1 MVNCKGIA
9 LISFAILGLMIYSC
23 DPLVNK
29 FDDVED
35 AKMYTAKN
43 IETPPNNIDTL
54 IFMTWNIRFG
64 VARIPWFGD
73 CCGNKVIVVKSDVHE
88 NLESV
93 ADFINEVRPDIIF
106 MQEVDIESK
115 RTAYIDEVQWLLDN
129 TYFNYG
135 CYASMWKVQF
145 IPSDGLGRINTGNAI
160 LSRWKIEEAERIQLP
175 LRGDQ
180 DALTEYFYLRR
191 NLLKSK
197 IAVPGINDFYALDIH
212 MSAFSTDNTKKRQ
225 LDRVIEE
232 LETLDNTNCQFVIG
246 GDFNLIPPGSDS
258 TDFCDEDKCAGES
271 FHGPNDVPMHKE
283 GSYFTPE
290 IDWLQIV
297 YDNYNP
303 AVPLSDYLSD
313 QEHYFTHTPEW
324 DGFWNRKLDYL
335 FTNMSWTTGTDST
348 YQDITSENNLSDHVA
363 VSAKMEV
370 GNGK

>member
-1 MVNCKGIA
+1 MEKVVRLIFA
-9 LISFAILGLMIYSC
+9 LIILLFLMNC

-29 FDDVED
+29 FDDIEG
-35 AKMYTAKN
+35 AQMYTAKN
-43 IETPPNNIDTL
+43 IQTVPTSIDTL
-54 IFMTWNIRFG
+54 TFMTWNIRFG

-73 CCGNKVIVVKSDVHE
+73 CCGNKVIVAKSEVLE
-88 NLESV
+88 NLV
-93 ADFINEVRPDIIF
+93 DIADFIYEVKPDIIF

-160 LSRWKIEEAERIQLP
+160 LSRWKIEEADRIQLP

-191 NLLKSK
+191 NLLKAK
-197 IAVPGINDFYALDIH
+197 IAVPGIDDFYALDIH
-212 MSAFSTDNTKKRQ
+212 MSAFSTDDTKQRQ
-225 LDRVIEE
+225 LDRIIEE
-232 LETLDNTNCQFVIG
+232 LETLDNTKFVIG

-258 TDFCDEDKCAGES
+258 TDFCDEDKCVGES
-271 FHGPNDVPMHKE
+271 FHGPNDDPMHKE
-283 GSYFTPE
+283 GSYFTEE
-290 IDWLQIV
+290 IDWLQRV
-297 YDNYNP
+297 YDKYNP

-313 QEHYFTHTPEW
+313 QEHYLTHTPVW

-335 FTNMSWTTGTDST
+335 FTNMNWITGTDST
-348 YQDITSENNLSDHVA
+348 YQDIIFENSLSDHVA